1 MKQNKIIII
10 FELIFNFLRSL
21 WESVFLF
28 FRHLSWGKKISPL
41 NENRFLDVMNFVLHT
56 GPKGF
61 WKKPSG
67 IKIGRSIAT
76 LLHYTF
82 DKDAK
87 FKQIKK

>member
-10 FELIFNFLRSL
+10 FELAINFLRSL

-28 FRHLSWGKKISPL
+28 FRHLSGSKKTSPL
-41 NENRFLDVMNFVLHT
+41 NENRFLDVLNFVLHT

-61 WKKPSG
+61 WKKPTW

-76 LLHYTF
+76 FLHYIF
-82 DKDAK
+82 NKEEK